1 MTVITSRLAFGCLMV
16 ALLCACDRSTTG
28 SATQADTSTPPTQ
41 TTVSTTTATETED
54 SEFTP
59 PQLPA
64 YGVVPTTKRPIEPAE
79 VTCEPEA
86 EAANS
91 VDATGAAPG
100 APTVTVSVPEG
111 FTASAGPGPGDV
123 AATMTGPDGMTA
135 KVAIAP
141 TTLDAEAAFRQ
152 YADQRTANASINS
165 VSLLSGDLCGY
176 SGQEL
181 IGILAEKPGQGID
194 YADRIVH
201 VWTNDGDFL
210 IAVQLE
216 APNDAPGFDDA
227 RSTLL
232 EDFGIRMP

>member
-1 MTVITSRLAFGCLMV
+1 MSVITSRLAIGCLMI

-28 SATQADTSTPPTQ
+28 SATQADTTTPATQ
-41 TTVSTTTATETED
+41 TTVSTTTTTETD

-59 PQLPA
+59 PPLPA
-64 YGVVPTTKRPIEPAE
+64 YGVVPTTKRPIAPAE
-79 VTCEPEA
+79 VTCEPET
-86 EAANS
+86 EAPNR

-100 APTVTVSVPEG
+100 APTVSVSVPEG
-111 FTASAGPGPGDV
+111 FTATAGPGPGDV
-123 AATMTGPDGMTA
+123 AATMTGPGGMTA
-135 KVAIAP
+135 KVTIAP
-141 TTLDAEAAFRQ
+141 TTLDAETAFRQ
-152 YADQRTANASINS
+152 YADQRTAAASINS
-165 VSLLSGDLCGY
+165 VSLVPGDLCGY

-181 IGILAEKPGQGID
+181 IGILAEKPGQGVE

-227 RSTLL
+227 QSTLL